1 MCCLLSRDEDL
12 HKIMDINKV
21 FPKPREVE
29 EELRLRKIEDDKK
42 AEKEELERIKSLAP
56 AVQPPKISQ
65 LIEENILTIGN

>member
-1 MCCLLSRDEDL
+1 M
-12 HKIMDINKV
+12 

-29 EELRLRKIEDDKK
+29 EELRQKKIEDDKR

-65 LIEENILTIGN
+65 LIEENILTIIFKLWKVKDIYHHWP